1 MVRENDYDI
10 VLMDMQMPVMD
21 GIEATRAIR
30 SDPNYQALPIIA
42 MTANALVSD
51 REACLQAGMNDHIA
65 KPIDPDQLFGV
76 LLRWIKRPDG
86 RGTSP
91 KGRAAAKASTAP
103 AAEDPL
109 NIAGIDTASA
119 LKRTGD
125 NRKRYETLL
134 RRFAQQQAGT
144 VDGIRKA
151 LSLGDAAT
159 AERAAHSLKGAAGTL
174 GATTLSEA
182 AARAETAIKT
192 GQRIDPALSA
202 LALVLRGAVEAIWTA
217 LPEAA
222 PTNGGGQGSADPATV
237 VGPLARLKRL
247 LESDDGEAADFIVD
261 AKPTLSGVLT
271 GAEIESLS
279 ELVGDFNF
287 EAALKCLSGI
297 ADRLYLNL
305 KSE

>member
-1 MVRENDYDI
+1 M
-10 VLMDMQMPVMD
+10 
-21 GIEATRAIR
+21 
-30 SDPNYQALPIIA
+30 
-42 MTANALVSD
+42 
-51 REACLQAGMNDHIA
+51 
-65 KPIDPDQLFGV
+65 
-76 LLRWIKRPDG
+76 
-86 RGTSP
+86 
-91 KGRAAAKASTAP
+91 
-103 AAEDPL
+103 
-109 NIAGIDTASA
+109 
-119 LKRTGD
+119 KRTGD

-151 LSLGDAAT
+151 LSVGDAAT

-174 GATTLSEA
+174 GAATLSEA

-192 GQRIDPALSA
+192 GQGIDPALSA
-202 LALVLRGAVEAIWTA
+202 LALVLRGAVEAIRTA

-222 PTNGGGQGSADPATV
+222 PTNGGGLASADPATV
-237 VGPLARLKRL
+237 VEPLARLKRL

-297 ADRLYLNL
+297 ADRLSLNL